1 MTIDAKKQGVHR
13 KIVNVLMWLYASFVI
28 FVLLYMF
35 YNSLRQK
42 GDILGNTLGKPKG
55 LSLQN
60 YIALFVNDHFE
71 KYFWNSLIVLIA
83 SILVLILLSSMV
95 AYGLG
100 RYHFRFNK
108 GLRVFFLLGMMFPI
122 QLGIVP
128 IFLLMQG
135 LHLVNSYFSV
145 ILLLGTAISLPV
157 FMLTNFFA
165 KLPNELYEAAV
176 LDGAGEWKIFTR
188 IMFPLAKPVI
198 FSVCIVSSVQIWN
211 QFFIPL
217 IFLQNEEKKTIP
229 LLIVKY
235 TNHLFNH
242 LDMSLTA
249 SVMSILPIL
258 IIFVFF
264 SRQIL
269 EGFAGGGVKG

>member
-1 MTIDAKKQGVHR
+1 MHKNKGFSE
-13 KIVNVLMWLYASFVI
+13 KIVNLLMWLYASFII
-28 FVLLYMF
+28 FVLVYMI
-35 YNSLRQK
+35 YNSLREK
-42 GDILGNTLGKPKG
+42 SDILGNTLGKPKD

-71 KYFWNSLIVLIA
+71 KYFFNSLLILIA
-83 SILVLILLSSMV
+83 SILLLIFLSSMV

-100 RYHFRFNK
+100 RYQFRFNK
-108 GLRVFFLLGMMFPI
+108 SLRVFFLLGMMFPI

-128 IFLLMQG
+128 IFLLMQDM
-135 LHLVNSYFSV
+135 HLVNSYFSV

-165 KLPNELYEAAV
+165 GLPNELYEAAI

-217 IFLQNEEKKTIP
+217 IFLQSEEKKTIP

-235 TNHLFNH
+235 TNHLFNNV
-242 LDMSLTA
+242 DMALTA
-249 SVMSILPIL
+249 SVMSIVPIL
-258 IIFVFF
+258 IVFVIF
-264 SRQIL
+264 SKQIL
-269 EGFAGGGVKG
+269 EGFAGGGIKG

>member
-1 MTIDAKKQGVHR
+1 MQKNKGFIE

>member
-1 MTIDAKKQGVHR
+1 
-13 KIVNVLMWLYASFVI
+13 
-28 FVLLYMF
+28 
-35 YNSLRQK
+35 
-42 GDILGNTLGKPKG
+42 
-55 LSLQN
+55 
-60 YIALFVNDHFE
+60 
-71 KYFWNSLIVLIA
+71 
-83 SILVLILLSSMV
+83 
-95 AYGLG
+95 
-100 RYHFRFNK
+100 
-108 GLRVFFLLGMMFPI
+108 
-122 QLGIVP
+122 
-128 IFLLMQG
+128 
-135 LHLVNSYFSV
+135 
-145 ILLLGTAISLPV
+145 
-157 FMLTNFFA
+157 MLTNFFA

-242 LDMSLTA
+242 LDMALTA